1 LEEEKL
7 EEEKPAASEIKPL
20 AFEDELT
27 PEEAADFG
35 PADAALSAEIEK
47 NLVNIIEALLF
58 ATDEPLSAQS
68 IKEILRAEIDV
79 RKLRGVILDLNKKLQ
94 ADRRPFEIVEVAGGF
109 QFRTIAQY
117 QKYLKGLFRDK
128 AIRRL
133 SAQALETLSI
143 IAYKQPVS
151 KAEIEGI
158 RNVSTDGAMKT
169 LLERRLIK
177 ILGKSEEKPGK
188 PIVYGTTRD
197 FLKYFGLNRISDL
210 PKLEEFEDIA
220 KAQEKD
226 LILDFKRDSE
236 KTRTL
241 RPEEALAET
250 PAPEAEV
257 VAEASA
263 LDPDDAQTDDG
274 EPVTPD
280 DPEPAED
287 PPPTV

>member
-1 LEEEKL
+1 MEEEKQTSEEVKTLALEEEL
-7 EEEKPAASEIKPL
+7 PP
-20 AFEDELT
+20 DET
-27 PEEAADFG
+27 
-35 PADAALSAEIEK
+35 ADAGPLDAAVSAEIEK
-47 NLVNIIEALLF
+47 NLDHIIEALLF
-58 ATDEPLSAQS
+58 ATDEPLSVQA
-68 IKEILRAEIDV
+68 IKDILRVEIDA
-79 RKLRGVILDLNKKLQ
+79 RRLRSIILDINKKLG

-109 QFRTIAQY
+109 QFRTIASY

-133 SAQALETLSI
+133 SAQALETLAI

-197 FLKYFGLNRISDL
+197 FLRYFGLNRISDL

-226 LILDFKRDSE
+226 LINDFKRDDE
-236 KTRTL
+236 KTHTL
-241 RPEEALAET
+241 QPEEAVAAAD
-250 PAPEAEV
+250 APLTE
-257 VAEASA
+257 SA
-263 LDPDDAQTDDG
+263 DG

-280 DPEPAED
+280 EPVEAAEPAAQDAPAAETPSD
-287 PPPTV
+287 EPPAQ